1 MVRSP
6 ASVGELHPRP
16 PVAPRSFRRSKPL
29 RHPLILDGFR
39 LGASQRFVGLCLHV
53 LSSFQ
58 RTGLARAPRLASIS
72 PSGEPYELTE
82 TSQPLSTIFC
92 GFPIARARFPEG
104 FGGRTTVRGLPDAYF
119 LWQPKRYQR
128 QKNCSNPR
136 RGSEQLFRPARPGH
150 ARSTQYM
157 RARGPCQPLAS
168 GDSAIEGEET
178 ARIIRRVRRTP
189 LHPLAELR
197 RRELHRRPDWILPA
211 PSRTQLVAAS
221 AEDCVAARPAVP
233 IASSTTPEQTHTRRT
248 VMTIRPRS
256 AARRQT

>member
-6 ASVGELHPRP
+6 ASVGELHPQP
-16 PVAPRSFRRSKPL
+16 PVASRSLRRSKPL

-58 RTGLARAPRLASIS
+58 RTGLARAPLLASIS

-82 TSQPLSTIFC
+82 TSQPLSTFFC

-104 FGGRTTVRGLPDAYF
+104 FGGRTTVRGLPDACF

-136 RGSEQLFRPARPGH
+136 RGSEQLFRPAGRVTLGPPNICGRGGRVNH
-150 ARSTQYM
+150 WPTPTQ
-157 RARGPCQPLAS
+157 R
-168 GDSAIEGEET
+168 
-178 ARIIRRVRRTP
+178 
-189 LHPLAELR
+189 
-197 RRELHRRPDWILPA
+197 
-211 PSRTQLVAAS
+211 
-221 AEDCVAARPAVP
+221 
-233 IASSTTPEQTHTRRT
+233 
-248 VMTIRPRS
+248 
-256 AARRQT
+256 